1 MPRVTITFT
10 LIAIMSFTSLLLS
23 HSGNAVNN
31 FETVTSAPVKVKLL
45 IAAQFEI
52 GAYTGDKAGEL
63 QYWYEHYWK
72 QAKALPVRGAENPVF
87 CNADGICGVELGMG
101 KVRSSSSMTAILLDS
116 RFDFSQ
122 TYFVITGVGGTP
134 PRAGT
139 IAAVFWADW
148 LIDYDLGH
156 RWAPNESASNTPVFS
171 PRKGYEDVR
180 QIKLNADLT
189 AWAYHLSK
197 NVPLADSASAIE
209 YRLRYTDQQALRKP
223 FVGVG
228 AHLAADTFFHGPG
241 LSEEAQYIVDL
252 YDAGTYVITEME
264 GVAVAYVIRKIL
276 ATERIMSIRSAVNFD
291 QGSAGETT
299 LEHLDPEPGNTP
311 GGFDVGLQNNHRAG
325 SIVVDYIVKNWS
337 KWEAG
342 IPKFEPQL

>member
-1 MPRVTITFT
+1 MPRVLTTFA
-10 LIAIMSFTSLLLS
+10 LIVIASFTSALLAQT
-23 HSGNAVNN
+23 GGAPGN
-31 FETVTSAPVKVKLL
+31 FETVTTDPVKVKLL

-52 GAYTGDKAGEL
+52 GANTGDIAGEL
-63 QYWYEHYWK
+63 QYWYEHYWMD
-72 QAKALPVRGAENPVF
+72 AMPVSVRGAENPVF
-87 CNADGICGVELGMG
+87 CNTDGVCGVELGMG

-116 RFDFSQ
+116 RFDFSS

-156 RWAPNESASNTPVFS
+156 RWAPDEGEPGAAAFS
-171 PRKGYEDVR
+171 PRKGYESVR
-180 QIKLNADLT
+180 QIKLNTDLT

-197 NVPLADSASAIE
+197 DIPLQDSVSAIA
-209 YRLRYTDQQALRKP
+209 YRKRYTEKQALRTP

-241 LSEEAQYIVDL
+241 LSAEAQYITDL
-252 YDAGTYVITEME
+252 YGAGTYVITEME
-264 GVAVAYVIRKIL
+264 GIAVAYVIRKIL
-276 ATERIMSIRSAVNFD
+276 ASDRILSIRSAVNFD
-291 QGSAGETT
+291 QGSADETT

-311 GGFDVGLQNNHRAG
+311 GGFDAGLQNNHRAG
-325 SIVVDYIVKNWS
+325 SAVVDHIVNNWS
-337 KWEAG
+337 KWKQG
-342 IPKFEPQL
+342 IPTFGHQ